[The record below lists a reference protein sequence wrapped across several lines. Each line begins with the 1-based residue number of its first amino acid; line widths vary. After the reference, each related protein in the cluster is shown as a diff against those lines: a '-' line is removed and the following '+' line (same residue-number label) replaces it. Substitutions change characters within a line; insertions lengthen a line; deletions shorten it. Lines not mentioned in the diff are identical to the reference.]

1 MWREELLL
9 ILWDKDDILG
19 VKNIYGRTV
28 DKMKRFFTILM
39 TIIMVVGMAGCKAD
53 NDKKKPTR
61 PIQPTTAAGK
71 IVKTV
76 AVIKSIDTDSK
87 NITFVD
93 AESGVQ
99 EIYAYNNGTEY
110 LSKSGEAITIAQIH
124 PGDVV
129 DLHYN
134 NNTFV
139 VKKIQISEDDDVWV
153 NPKVTAFSVD
163 EKNQAM
169 KIGKTMYYY
178 TSQTLILS
186 DGKEID
192 VRELNNSMDCLS
204 VTGYDNKI
212 VSIVVDKGHGYLSL
226 TGDSLFVGGL
236 INVGGVLA
244 RKIEAEM
251 LLTVTEGSYKVEV
264 VNGQYKAEKY
274 VTIKRGEEF
283 VLDFSDVAANVTQTG
298 NIKITVDV
306 KGARLY
312 IDGNA
317 YNYSSILTLKTGK
330 HDIRV
335 SAEGYDDY
343 VKTIEIKDGY
353 QILDISMKESTSEEG
368 TTATPEKETTAVE
381 GETVVSKINDVTV
394 KGPVGAMVYF
404 DGSYKG
410 VAPVSFDMVTGTH
423 VISILNKNKINSYT
437 VTLAEGGDDV
447 VYDFTD
453 K

>member
-1 MWREELLL
+1 M

-19 VKNIYGRTV
+19 GKNIYGRTV
-28 DKMKRFFTILM
+28 DKMKRLFTILM

-53 NDKKKPTR
+53 NDNKKPTR

-192 VRELNNSMDCLS
+192 VR
-204 VTGYDNKI
+204 
-212 VSIVVDKGHGYLSL
+212 
-226 TGDSLFVGGL
+226 
-236 INVGGVLA
+236 
-244 RKIEAEM
+244 
-251 LLTVTEGSYKVEV
+251 
-264 VNGQYKAEKY
+264 
-274 VTIKRGEEF
+274 
-283 VLDFSDVAANVTQTG
+283 
-298 NIKITVDV
+298 
-306 KGARLY
+306 
-312 IDGNA
+312 
-317 YNYSSILTLKTGK
+317 
-330 HDIRV
+330 
-335 SAEGYDDY
+335 
-343 VKTIEIKDGY
+343 
-353 QILDISMKESTSEEG
+353 
-368 TTATPEKETTAVE
+368 
-381 GETVVSKINDVTV
+381 
-394 KGPVGAMVYF
+394 
-404 DGSYKG
+404 
-410 VAPVSFDMVTGTH
+410 
-423 VISILNKNKINSYT
+423 
-437 VTLAEGGDDV
+437 
-447 VYDFTD
+447 
-453 K
+453 

>member
-1 MWREELLL
+1 M
-9 ILWDKDDILG
+9 
-19 VKNIYGRTV
+19 
-28 DKMKRFFTILM
+28 
-39 TIIMVVGMAGCKAD
+39 
-53 NDKKKPTR
+53 
-61 PIQPTTAAGK
+61 
-71 IVKTV
+71 
-76 AVIKSIDTDSK
+76 
-87 NITFVD
+87 
-93 AESGVQ
+93 
-99 EIYAYNNGTEY
+99 
-110 LSKSGEAITIAQIH
+110 
-124 PGDVV
+124 
-129 DLHYN
+129 
-134 NNTFV
+134 
-139 VKKIQISEDDDVWV
+139 WV

-274 VTIKRGEEF
+274 VTIKRGEEY